1 MANRVVNIAAAQT
14 MRNVTDIALYYAWHR
29 YMKRDHI
36 LIACMPKSGSTFL
49 SNVISRL
56 PEFRKISLIGSF
68 QERTEKEI
76 YFPKALRKYRYN
88 YSCQQH
94 VKYNENTAAAISAF
108 DITPVVL
115 VRNIFDCVVSI
126 RDHLRREAVESPI
139 AYFLPEHPD
148 LPDDELESAIV
159 RLAIPWYIH
168 FYVSW
173 KHCPDAIWVT
183 YEEATQQ
190 TADVIEKIFSNSH
203 RNFNRAMIE
212 KAIGRS
218 DPSKDRR
225 NVGQSGRGEDLSEEN
240 KEAIRRYRSFYPGI
254 DFSLIGLY

>member
-1 MANRVVNIAAAQT
+1 MANRPMNLIAAHT
-14 MRNVTDIALYYAWHR
+14 MRNVSDIALYHAWHR
-29 YMKRDHI
+29 YRKRDHI

-49 SNVISRL
+49 SNVVSRL
-56 PEFRKISLIGSF
+56 PGFRKVSLISPF
-68 QERTEKEI
+68 QNRTEKEI
-76 YFPKALRKYRYN
+76 YFPKALRKQRYN

-139 AYFLPEHPD
+139 AYFLPEHPS
-148 LPDDELESAIV
+148 LPDAELESAIV
-159 RLAIPWYIH
+159 RLAVPWYIH

-173 KHCPDAIWVT
+173 CHCPDAIWVT

-190 TADVIEKIFSNSH
+190 TAGVVERIFARSHQKPDIAAIE
-203 RNFNRAMIE
+203 A
-212 KAIGRS
+212 AIGNS
-218 DPSKDRR
+218 DPSKDRK
-225 NVGQSGRGEDLSEEN
+225 NVGRSGRGHELSGEN
-240 KEAIRRYRSFYPGI
+240 KEIIRRYRSFYPDI
-254 DFSLIGLY
+254 DFSLIGLD

>member
-1 MANRVVNIAAAQT
+1 M
-14 MRNVTDIALYYAWHR
+14 
-29 YMKRDHI
+29 
-36 LIACMPKSGSTFL
+36 
-49 SNVISRL
+49 
-56 PEFRKISLIGSF
+56 
-68 QERTEKEI
+68 
-76 YFPKALRKYRYN
+76 
-88 YSCQQH
+88 
-94 VKYNENTAAAISAF
+94 KYNENSAAAITAF

-139 AYFLPEHPD
+139 AYFLPDHPS

-173 KHCPDAIWVT
+173 RHCPDAIWVT

-190 TADVIEKIFSNSH
+190 TADVVERIFARSHQKPDRATIE
-203 RNFNRAMIE
+203 A
-212 KAIGRS
+212 AIGTS

-225 NVGQSGRGEDLSEEN
+225 NVGRSGRGHELSEEN
-240 KEAIRRYRSFYPGI
+240 KEIIRRYRSFYPDI
-254 DFSLIGLY
+254 DFSLIGLD